1 MGDSRARVLIVDDDA
16 DVRLLLA
23 DALDRHGFEP
33 ICAND
38 GVEAIDLL
46 ESGVRPAV
54 VLADLVMPGIIGN
67 ELLEYLRSDGEL
79 STIPIAI
86 VTGSPAMAPTGYK
99 VFTKPVPLYDL
110 LTFVSHAA
118 KPTRH
123 GGTEVRA

>member
-38 GVEAIDLL
+38 GAEAIDLL
-46 ESGVRPAV
+46 ESGVRPSV

-79 STIPIAI
+79 SMIPIAI
-86 VTGSPAMAPTGYK
+86 VTGSPGMAPTGYK

-118 KPTRH
+118 KPAQH
-123 GGTEVRA
+123 GGPEVRA